1 MKFRIVHTTQY
12 EYSAPAIESYSELR
26 VRPRNTLRQ
35 VITNHVTEVTPRVPL
50 EVFTDYWG
58 NWGESLSVPFRHQRL
73 TVTSRC
79 TVQTRPFQDAL
90 EGLDLSISE
99 AAHLCLPKRRELYD
113 FLMPSPLIQITPQVE
128 ALARKHLASKAPFP
142 ESILGLNEHIFR
154 SFKYQPGATT
164 ISTPVDEV
172 IATRQGVCQD
182 FAHLYIAILRAA
194 GIPARYVSGY
204 IETESQADASRAGHD
219 IAELHDAVSP
229 HAPLSDRPARKP
241 RNGKQQR
248 VASGLRPHTDAPLIG
263 ATASHAWV
271 EVYAPNGL
279 WVGIDPTN
287 NMMESERHVQIGI
300 GRDYSDVPPLRGV
313 FKGAKKQILS
323 VKVTVARTP
332 GEAEGTAPALEE
344 TPAAPPLV
352 G

>member
-1 MKFRIVHTTQY
+1 VKFRIVHTTQY

-35 VITNHVTEVTPRVPL
+35 AITNHLTEVTPRVPL

-79 TVQTRPFQDAL
+79 TVQTRPFDDAL
-90 EGLDLSISE
+90 EGLDLSICE

-113 FLMPSPLIQITPQVE
+113 FLVPSPLVQITPKVE
-128 ALARKHLASKAPFP
+128 ALAREHLPSRATFP
-142 ESILGLNEHIFR
+142 EAVLGLNEFIFR
-154 SFKYQPGATT
+154 NFQYQPGATT

-172 IATRQGVCQD
+172 LEKRQGVCQD

-204 IETESQADASRAGHD
+204 IETEAQADLARAGHD
-219 IAELHDAVSP
+219 VEALHDVDG
-229 HAPLSDRPARKP
+229 PLPGPVRRA
-241 RNGKQQR
+241 RNGKR
-248 VASGLRPHTDAPLIG
+248 PAPGLRPPGDVPLIG

-279 WVGIDPTN
+279 WIGIDPTN

-332 GEAEGTAPALEE
+332 GETEVESP
-344 TPAAPPLV
+344 TPPPI

>member
-113 FLMPSPLIQITPQVE
+113 FLMPSPLVKLSPKVE
-128 ALARKHLASKAPFP
+128 AMARKHLPSKAPFP
-142 ESILGLNEHIFR
+142 EAILALNEHIFR
-154 SFKYQPGATT
+154 HFTYQPGATT

-172 IATRQGVCQD
+172 IETKQGVCQD
-182 FAHLYIAILRAA
+182 FAHLYIALLRAA

-204 IETESQADASRAGHD
+204 IETESQAEAARAGHD
-219 IAELHDAVSP
+219 IAALHDSVV
-229 HAPLSDRPARKP
+229 PLSDRPAPRKA
-241 RNGKQQR
+241 RNGGTKR
-248 VASGLRPHTDAPLIG
+248 HASGLRPSTDVPLIG

-332 GEAEGTAPALEE
+332 GEPEGTAPEAAATTE
-344 TPAAPPLV
+344 APPSASS
-352 G
+352 